1 MSIATTTGNIVS
13 TLIAMLHTRLDLMRV
28 ELEEELLRFSSYFIY
43 ALIALFCGG
52 VAVSF
57 ILVLILVLFWEE
69 YRIPIITSYIV
80 LFGAMSVFI
89 CSWLKKQIL
98 DKPHLFEQ
106 SAAEFKKDI
115 ALLRTEEHD
124 SNQRNGV
131 EL

>member
-1 MSIATTTGNIVS
+1 MSITTTTGNIVS

-69 YRIPIITSYIV
+69 HRITIILSYIV
-80 LFGAMSVFI
+80 LFSALSVFI
-89 CSWLKKQIL
+89 CSWLKKQIS
-98 DKPHLFEQ
+98 DKPHLLEQ
-106 SAAEFKKDI
+106 SVAEFKKDI
-115 ALLRTEEHD
+115 ELLRNHEQD
-124 SNQRNGV
+124 SDQRNGV